1 MKNRLFSIA
10 AAAAVIIAACGTP
23 QNTTTISSTSSN
35 PAYSIPDNLQT
46 SFTTQYPNA
55 TNITWAAYDVAVV
68 PIDWEMTGWTALDA
82 SDHAVSFDMDGQRY
96 YAWYDSDGTWIGST
110 YVVNDYSKLPAAV
123 QSVINTKYSGYTIQ
137 KVHQEM
143 WKDQLAYE
151 IKLKRTDDDKVKLI
165 VDNQGNILK
174 EKLKD

>member
-1 MKNRLFSIA
+1 MKNRLFGIA
-10 AAAAVIIAACGTP
+10 ASAALIFTACGTP
-23 QNTTTISSTSSN
+23 SESTTLSSTSSN
-35 PAYSIPDNLQT
+35 PAYAAPGTVQAA
-46 SFTTQYPNA
+46 FTTQYPNA
-55 TNITWAAYDVAVV
+55 TNVTWTAYDAAGV
-68 PIDWEMTGWTALDA
+68 PIDWEMTGWTTLDA

-96 YAWYDSDGTWIGST
+96 YAWYDGDGTWVGST
-110 YVVNDYSKLPAAV
+110 YVIDDYTKLPAAV
-123 QSVINTKYSGYTIQ
+123 QSVISTKYNGYTIQ

-151 IKLKRTDDDKVKLI
+151 IKLKRTDDDKVKLL